1 MNRPVSPAERLGVL
15 FSRLESLDLRQAPL
29 KGVEL
34 TVPQLAMLVSIARR
48 PGMRVR
54 EVAEILSVT
63 TPTVSVGLHKLERGG
78 WLRRKSDPQDRR
90 AARLYLTTKARQ
102 LAKRAL
108 AFRRKRINEFMDAL
122 TTQEQEQL
130 FTLLEK
136 AIHQL
141 EQKNRSKS
149 KEKVLTASH

>member
-1 MNRPVSPAERLGVL
+1 MNRPISPAERLGVL

-29 KGVEL
+29 KDAEL
-34 TVPQLAMLVSIARR
+34 TVPQLGLLVSIARQ
-48 PGMRVR
+48 PGIRVR
-54 EVAEILSVT
+54 EVAEILGVT
-63 TPTVSVGLHKLERGG
+63 MPTVSVGLHKLEQGG
-78 WLRRKSDPQDRR
+78 WLRRESDPQDGR
-90 AARLYLTTKARQ
+90 AARLYLTVKARQ

-122 TTQEQEQL
+122 TAQEQEQL
-130 FTLLEK
+130 FNLLEK
-136 AIHQL
+136 AIDQL